1 MGLGI
6 GTSTVSCIPTLLL
19 KTAAKP
25 SELVSIKELLKAVV
39 KILPVLASEV
49 STEKDTTREVV
60 A

>member
-1 MGLGI
+1 
-6 GTSTVSCIPTLLL
+6 LL